1 MEDLLNPARRIPKLT
16 KFDVDVP
23 LAMGLRAVE
32 DGKEKQV
39 VGLTIV
45 VPKGA
50 SAARLVNFQHK
61 AFIGDLVALKLK
73 PDALDQ
79 KLAKQFGP
87 DEAKVIATDLR
98 AVALE
103 LMRSP
108 EKLVETLRKH
118 PKLLEAYS
126 VVRCGDRERR
136 APLRR
141 GPARGRQAGADRFPG
156 HALTDRES

>member
-1 MEDLLNPARRIPKLT
+1 MSPRWTDLLNPARRIPKLT

-23 LAMGLRAVE
+23 LAIGLRAVE

-118 PKLLEAYS
+118 PKLLEAYTS
-126 VVRCGDRERR
+126 CGAETENDGHRFGED
-136 APLRR
+136 L
-141 GPARGRQAGADRFPG
+141 PAADKQALIAFL
-156 HALTDRES
+156 ATL